1 MKVPSSL
8 SWPIFPPVQS
18 SGVHFESGIDFTIP
32 TGTSIPAGGFFLI
45 AAFENGTALDN
56 SGEMIT
62 LLAADDSI
70 IESFRYDDDAPWP
83 EFSDGLGASLTRIL
97 PPGSPDDPASWRSSV
112 SHGGSAGTTDT
123 VRFAGDPDADSDL
136 DGINALLEHAYGT
149 ATLHFSSTE
158 ELGEQRFWRARHSAR
173 ALRGEK
179 LRAFLGLEGA
189 GQGEY

>member
-8 SWPIFPPVQS
+8 SWPIFPPVRS

-97 PPGSPDDPASWRSSV
+97 SPGS
-112 SHGGSAGTTDT
+112 
-123 VRFAGDPDADSDL
+123 PDADSDL

-158 ELGEQRFWRARHSAR
+158 ELGEQRFWRARHSAL